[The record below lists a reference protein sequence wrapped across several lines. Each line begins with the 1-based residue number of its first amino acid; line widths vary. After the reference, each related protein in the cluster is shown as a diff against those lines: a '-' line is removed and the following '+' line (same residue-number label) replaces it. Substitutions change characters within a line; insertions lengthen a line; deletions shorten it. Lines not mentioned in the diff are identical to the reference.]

1 MRGLGS
7 KFATVARRYARKA
20 AVFAGGIGLMHMLNA
35 CTLFGGDKPDP
46 ALDIPATYREAVRGK
61 PHAAIPAPDWW
72 RAFHSRE
79 LTALMEEAQYAN
91 LDIAAAVAR
100 VLQADAN
107 ARIVGAPLLPDI
119 EANPTVTRSRAANL
133 AGGAANPD
141 RTVYNAS
148 LSASYEIDFWGKNR
162 ARLLAA
168 EETAIG
174 QRYDREVVVLSTL
187 ASVGNAYFQV
197 LGSQDRIAV
206 ARRDIAAASRILDLI
221 RQRFAAGTAAQLDV
235 AQQESLL
242 ATQRASVPPLE
253 ITLRQNIATLAL
265 LIGRPPERVEVRG
278 GSMWQVAVPR
288 ITPGLPSELLLQRP
302 DVREAEHRL
311 ASAHANV
318 VAARAAFFP
327 SIALTAQGGFQSLAL
342 STLFGPGAAFYT
354 AVASL
359 TQPIFDG
366 GLLLGQLDLA
376 KGIREELLEDYRK
389 SVISAFTDVDKALV
403 AVRQNALRETL
414 QAEAV
419 RSARQAFQLSE
430 QRLREGTIDLVT
442 VFQTQQTLFQAE
454 DLLAQ
459 VRLARLL
466 AVITLYQAMGGGW
479 SVQVEATVH

>member
-1 MRGLGS
+1 M
-7 KFATVARRYARKA
+7 
-20 AVFAGGIGLMHMLNA
+20 
-35 CTLFGGDKPDP
+35 
-46 ALDIPATYREAVRGK
+46 
-61 PHAAIPAPDWW
+61 
-72 RAFHSRE
+72 
-79 LTALMEEAQYAN
+79 
-91 LDIAAAVAR
+91 
-100 VLQADAN
+100 
-107 ARIVGAPLLPDI
+107 
-119 EANPTVTRSRAANL
+119 
-133 AGGAANPD
+133 
-141 RTVYNAS
+141 
-148 LSASYEIDFWGKNR
+148 
-162 ARLLAA
+162 
-168 EETAIG
+168 
-174 QRYDREVVVLSTL
+174 VVLSTL

-206 ARRDIAAASRILDLI
+206 ARRNIAAASRILDLI

-253 ITLRQNIATLAL
+253 ITLRQNTATLAL

-278 GSMWQVAVPR
+278 GSMWQIAVPR

-302 DVREAEHRL
+302 DVREAEHQL
-311 ASAHANV
+311 ASAHASV

-354 AVASL
+354 VVPSL

-419 RSARQAFQLSE
+419 RTARQAFQLSE

-459 VRLARLL
+459 VRLLRLL

-479 SVQVEATVH
+479 SVPVEAMVH

>member
-7 KFATVARRYARKA
+7 KFVTIARRIARRT
-20 AVFAGGIGLMHMLNA
+20 AVLVGGIGLMHMLNA

-46 ALDIPATYREAVRGK
+46 ALDIPATYREAPHGK

-79 LTALMEEAQYAN
+79 FTALMEEAQYAN
-91 LDIAAAVAR
+91 LDIAAAAAR

-107 ARIVGAPLLPDI
+107 ARITGSALLPDV
-119 EANPTVTRSRAANL
+119 EANPSVTRSRTANL
-133 AGGAANPD
+133 AGGAHNPD

-174 QRYDREVVVLSTL
+174 QRYDREVIVLSTL
-187 ASVGNAYFQV
+187 ASVANAYFQV
-197 LGSQDRIAV
+197 LGAQDRLAV
-206 ARRDIAAASRILDLI
+206 AHRNIAAASRILDLI
-221 RQRFAAGTAAQLDV
+221 RQRLAAGTASQLDV
-235 AQQESLL
+235 SQQESLL

-253 ITLRQNIATLAL
+253 ITLRQNKATLAL

-278 GSMWQVAVPR
+278 GSMWHLAVPR

-302 DVREAEHRL
+302 DVREAEHQL

-327 SIALTAQGGFQSLAL
+327 SIALTGLGGFQSMAL
-342 STLFGPGAAFYT
+342 RSLFGPGAAFYSI
-354 AVASL
+354 AAAA

-376 KGIREELLEDYRK
+376 KGIRDELLQNYRK
-389 SVISAFTDVDKALV
+389 AVISAFTDVDQALV
-403 AVRQNALRETL
+403 AVRQNAVRENL

-419 RSARQAFQLSE
+419 RAARQAFQLSE

-442 VFQTQQTLFQAE
+442 VFQTEQTLFQAE
-454 DLLAQ
+454 DSLAQ
-459 VRLARLL
+459 VRLLRLL
-466 AVITLYQAMGGGW
+466 AVVTLYQAMGGGW